1 MTQTQT
7 ARRHAVVTGASRGI
21 GAAVARRLAA
31 EGMDV
36 AVNYASESSAQA
48 AEELARDLTKRY
60 GVRAYAVR
68 ADVSSSE
75 QAQAL
80 IDGALARFG
89 GVDVLVN
96 NAGVTKDGLMMRM
109 KEEDFDRVLAVN
121 LKGTYN
127 CCRAAVGIMAKARFG
142 RIVNMSSIVGVR
154 GNAGQANYAA
164 SKAGVIGLTRSL
176 AREMASRNVTVNA
189 VAPGLIETDMTGAMG
204 ERAKDAALERVAMR
218 RMGRPEEVAAAVAFL
233 AGDAASYVTGQVIGV
248 DGGMSL

>member
-1 MTQTQT
+1 MTQMQT
-7 ARRHAVVTGASRGI
+7 VRRHAVVTGASRGI
-21 GAAVARRLAA
+21 GAAVARSLAEA
-31 EGMDV
+31 GMDV
-36 AVNYASESSAQA
+36 AVNYASASSRAA
-48 AEELARDLTKRY
+48 AEALACELAREC
-60 GVRAYAVR
+60 GVQAYAAR

-75 QAQAL
+75 QAEAL
-80 IDGALARFG
+80 IAGAVERFG

-109 KEEDFDRVLAVN
+109 KEDDFDRVLAVN

-127 CCRAAVGIMAKARFG
+127 CCRAAVGRMAKARFG

-176 AREMASRNVTVNA
+176 AMEVASRNVTVNA
-189 VAPGLIETDMTGAMG
+189 VAPGLVETDMTDAMSD
-204 ERAKDAALERVAMR
+204 RAKEAALERVASR
-218 RMGRPEEVAAAVAFL
+218 RMGRPEEVAAVVAFL
-233 AGDAASYVTGQVIGV
+233 AGEEASYVTGQVIGV

>member
-1 MTQTQT
+1 MTETQI
-7 ARRHAVVTGASRGI
+7 RRRAVVTGASRGI

-31 EGMDV
+31 CGMDV
-36 AVNYASESSAQA
+36 VVNYTSASSAQA
-48 AEELARDLTKRY
+48 AEALACALEKEY
-60 GVRAYAVR
+60 GVRSFAAC

-75 QAQAL
+75 QAKGLVEEAICRL
-80 IDGALARFG
+80 G
-89 GVDVLVN
+89 GIDVLVN

-127 CCRAAVGIMAKARFG
+127 CCRAAVGHMAKARFG
-142 RIVNMSSIVGVR
+142 RIVNMSSIIGVR

-176 AREMASRNVTVNA
+176 AMEVASRNVTVNA
-189 VAPGLIETDMTGAMG
+189 VAPGLIETAMTDAMG
-204 ERAKDAALERVAMR
+204 ERARNAALERIAAR
-218 RMGRPEEVAAAVAFL
+218 RMGTPDEAAAVVAFL
-233 AGDAASYVTGQVIGV
+233 ASDAASYVTGQVIGV

>member
-7 ARRHAVVTGASRGI
+7 VRRHAVVTGASRGI
-21 GAAVARRLAA
+21 GAAVARSLAEA
-31 EGMDV
+31 GMDV
-36 AVNYASESSAQA
+36 AVNYASASSQA
-48 AEELARDLTKRY
+48 VAEALACELACEY
-60 GVRAYAVR
+60 GVQAYAAR

-75 QAQAL
+75 QAEAL
-80 IDGALARFG
+80 IAGAVERFG

-109 KEEDFDRVLAVN
+109 KEDDFDRVLAVN

-127 CCRAAVGIMAKARFG
+127 CCRAAVGHMAKARFG

-176 AREMASRNVTVNA
+176 AMEVASRNVTVNA
-189 VAPGLIETDMTGAMG
+189 VAPGLVETDMTDAMSD
-204 ERAKDAALERVAMR
+204 RAKEAALERVASR
-218 RMGRPEEVAAAVAFL
+218 RMGSPEEVAAVVAFL
-233 AGDAASYVTGQVIGV
+233 AGEEASYVTGQVIGV

>member
-7 ARRHAVVTGASRGI
+7 VRRHAVVTGASRGI
-21 GAAVARRLAA
+21 GAAVARSLAEA
-31 EGMDV
+31 GMDV
-36 AVNYASESSAQA
+36 AVNYASASSQA
-48 AEELARDLTKRY
+48 AAEALACELACEY
-60 GVRAYAVR
+60 GVQAYAAR

-75 QAQAL
+75 QAEAL
-80 IDGALARFG
+80 IAGAVERFG

-109 KEEDFDRVLAVN
+109 KEDDFDRVLAVN

-127 CCRAAVGIMAKARFG
+127 CCRAAVGHMAKARFA

-176 AREMASRNVTVNA
+176 AMEVASRNVTVNA
-189 VAPGLIETDMTGAMG
+189 VAPGLVETDMTDAMSD
-204 ERAKDAALERVAMR
+204 RAKEAALERVASR
-218 RMGRPEEVAAAVAFL
+218 RMGSPEEVAAVVAFL
-233 AGDAASYVTGQVIGV
+233 AGEEASYVTGQVIGV

>member
-7 ARRHAVVTGASRGI
+7 VRRRAVVTGASRGI

-31 EGMDV
+31 DGMDV
-36 AVNYASESSAQA
+36 VVNYASASSAQA
-48 AEELARDLTKRY
+48 AEALAGELAEKY
-60 GVRAYAVR
+60 GVCAYAAC

-75 QAQAL
+75 QVQAL
-80 IDGALARFG
+80 IEGAIERLG
-89 GVDVLVN
+89 GIEVLVN

-109 KEEDFDRVLAVN
+109 KEADFDRVLAVN

-127 CCRAAVGIMAKARFG
+127 CCRAVVGPMAKARFG

-176 AREMASRNVTVNA
+176 AMEVASRNVTVNA
-189 VAPGLIETDMTGAMG
+189 VAPGLIETDMTGAMS
-204 ERAKDAALERVAMR
+204 ERAKDAAFERVAAR
-218 RMGRPEEVAAAVAFL
+218 RMGTPEEAAAVVAFL
-233 AGDAASYVTGQVIGV
+233 AGDEASYVTGQVIGV